1 MVGRRSSRA
10 GICRWKDG
18 EGWEVSWEE
27 IGIVIE
33 AGRRSLG
40 LVAWKWGVWLE
51 AIDLFRV
58 PIYSCSMGELSA
70 FGEMK

>member
-1 MVGRRSSRA
+1 MVKAGGWVGR
-10 GICRWKDG
+10 
-18 EGWEVSWEE
+18 E
-27 IGIVIE
+27 IGILIE

-58 PIYSCSMGELSA
+58 PIYSCSMEELLA

>member
-1 MVGRRSSRA
+1 MVKARRRV
-10 GICRWKDG
+10 RR
-18 EGWEVSWEE
+18 ETR
-27 IGIVIE
+27 IVIE
-33 AGRRSLG
+33 AGRGSLG

-58 PIYSCSMGELSA
+58 PIYSCAIEEFLA

>member
-1 MVGRRSSRA
+1 MVKAGGWVGR
-10 GICRWKDG
+10 
-18 EGWEVSWEE
+18 E

-58 PIYSCSMGELSA
+58 PIYSSMEELLA